1 VERGSE
7 LSDSGTV
14 SSDAARDPLVMAIDV
29 GTSSARAFVYDVGGD
44 MVDGW
49 GARRRYDVHTTK
61 DGGVEID
68 ADALVQL
75 VTECID
81 ETASAMGE
89 GAHRIVGVGCD
100 TFWHSLMGVAPDN
113 RPATPVYTW
122 ADTRS
127 SSAADALR
135 RQLDA
140 AEVHQRTGAVLHSS
154 YPPAK
159 LKWLQTTQPELF
171 QSVQYWMSFGE
182 YLYLC
187 MFGERRASVSMASA
201 TGMFDQRTC
210 TWYRPVLEAV
220 SVEESKLSP
229 IVEFTQSFKGLKP
242 PFAGRWPWLNEV
254 PWYLAVGDGAA
265 NNIGSGGSGP
275 EWWVIMVG
283 TSGAMRVVR
292 QTDAITVPDGL
303 WSYRVDRHRIIQGGA
318 LSSGGNIFAWLS
330 HSLQVPTVA
339 QLELQLSQME
349 PDSHGLTVLPF
360 LAGER
365 SPTWDSSARGVMV
378 GLTLATR
385 PIDIVRASLE
395 AIAYRFALIEVLL
408 RSDEPV
414 PRGIIGSGSGL
425 LDSPAWMQIMTDVL
439 AQPLVTSAVP
449 EASSRGAALLALEAA
464 GAIPHAADVRAP
476 LGTKYAPVEAH
487 TGVYRRAMKR
497 QTELYAKLV
506 Q

>member
-1 VERGSE
+1 MSE
-7 LSDSGTV
+7 SGTI
-14 SSDAARDPLVMAIDV
+14 SNNAARDPIVLAIDV
-29 GTSSARAFVYDVGGD
+29 GSSSARAFVYDAVGN

-49 GARRRYDVHTTK
+49 GARRKYMVHTTQ
-61 DGGVEID
+61 DGGVEIE

-75 VTECID
+75 VTECIA
-81 ETASAMGE
+81 EVVSAMGD
-89 GAHRIVGVGCD
+89 GAHRISGVGCD
-100 TFWHSLMGVAPDN
+100 TFWHSLMGVTGDN

-127 SSAADALR
+127 SAAADALR
-135 RQLDA
+135 QQLDA

-159 LKWLQTTQPELF
+159 LKWLQSTQPKLF
-171 QSVQYWMSFGE
+171 QSVRYWMSFGE
-182 YLYLC
+182 YLYLRL
-187 MFGERRASVSMASA
+187 FGERRVSISMASA
-201 TGMFDQRTC
+201 TGMFDQRSC
-210 TWYRPVLEAV
+210 TWYGPVLEAV
-220 SVEESKLSP
+220 CVDEAMLSP
-229 IVEFTQSFKGLKP
+229 IAEFTQGFTGLKP
-242 PFAGRWPWLNEV
+242 PFCDQWPRLNGI
-254 PWYLAVGDGAA
+254 PWYLAVGDGTAS
-265 NNIGSGGSGP
+265 NIGSGGSGP

-292 QTDAITVPDGL
+292 ETDTITVPEGL
-303 WSYRVDRHRIIQGGA
+303 WSYRVDRRRIIQGGA

-330 HSLQVPTVA
+330 HALQVPAVA
-339 QLELQLSQME
+339 ELELELSKMG

-365 SPTWDSSARGVMV
+365 SPDWDSNAHGAII

-385 PIDIVRASLE
+385 PVDIVRASLE
-395 AIAYRFALIEVLL
+395 AIAYRFALIDSLL
-408 RSDEPV
+408 RSDEPA

-425 LDSPAWMQIMTDVL
+425 LDSPAWMQIMSDVL

-449 EASSRGAALLALEAA
+449 EASSRGAALLALEAC
-464 GAIPHAADVRAP
+464 GAIRNVTSVRAP

-487 TGVYRRAMKR
+487 TSVYRHAMKR
-497 QTELYAKLV
+497 QTELYTKLV